1 MATPTH
7 GPLANHP
14 ADMDMEGTPALEW
27 TGELQG
33 VDSGV
38 RRRIKSMLILV
49 AIPMKDG
56 HMLIDIYLFCL
67 GGNIQTL
74 FCLHSNLRMIQRWR
88 GLVPR

>member
-14 ADMDMEGTPALEW
+14 ADMDMEDIPALEW

-38 RRRIKSMLILV
+38 RRRIKSTFSWLHL
-49 AIPMKDG
+49 
-56 HMLIDIYLFCL
+56 L
-67 GGNIQTL
+67 GFGAD
-74 FCLHSNLRMIQRWR
+74 
-88 GLVPR
+88 

>member
-14 ADMDMEGTPALEW
+14 ADMDMEATPALEW

-38 RRRIKSMLILV
+38 RRQIKSTLILV
-49 AIPMKDG
+49 AVT
-56 HMLIDIYLFCL
+56 IYDE
-67 GGNIQTL
+67 GRTYAD
-74 FCLHSNLRMIQRWR
+74 
-88 GLVPR
+88 